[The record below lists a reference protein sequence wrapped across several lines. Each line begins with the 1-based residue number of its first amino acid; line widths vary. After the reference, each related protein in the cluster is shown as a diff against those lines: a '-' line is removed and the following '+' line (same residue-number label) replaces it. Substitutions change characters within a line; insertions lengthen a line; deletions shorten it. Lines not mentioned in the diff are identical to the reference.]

1 VVDAEGVGGPRP
13 EVVTLG
19 ECLVSFVA
27 TDVGPFAEATR
38 FGRYIA
44 GAEANVAVGLARLG
58 HRAAFIG
65 RVGPDGFGTAI
76 VRAVRGEGV
85 GVDWL
90 RVDGSAPTG
99 IMFRERRALGPAE
112 VVYARAGSAG
122 SRLSPDDVDAAAGA
136 GAFGGARWLHIT
148 GITPALSATSR
159 AAVECALDHARR
171 CNLTVS
177 LDINLR
183 RKLWSDTEARPVLAG
198 LAARCDVVCGDVDE
212 AAAVTGL
219 DPGSPVEGL
228 LDGLL
233 GLGPSLA
240 VLKLGRSGAAALGRD
255 GATASAPALAV
266 EPLDP
271 VGAGDAF
278 CAGFIAASL
287 EAQPLA
293 RRLEIAAACGASAV
307 AAIGDQSGLPDR
319 TELDRLLAGSTR
331 DAIR

>member
-1 VVDAEGVGGPRP
+1 MPDAERVVGPRP

-19 ECLVSFVA
+19 ECLASFVA
-27 TDVGPFAEATR
+27 SDVGPFAEVTR
-38 FGRYIA
+38 FGRHVA

-65 RVGPDGFGTAI
+65 RVGADGFGTSI
-76 VRAVRGEGV
+76 VRALRGEGV
-85 GVDWL
+85 AVDWM
-90 RVDGSAPTG
+90 RVDESAPTG
-99 IMFRERRALGPAE
+99 TMFRERRALGPAE

-122 SRLSPDDVDAAAGA
+122 SRLSPDDVDAAAAA
-136 GAFGGARWLHIT
+136 GAFDDARWLHLT
-148 GITPALSATSR
+148 GITPALSASSR
-159 AAVECALDHARR
+159 AAVDCALDHARR
-171 CNLTVS
+171 RGLTVS

-183 RKLWSDTEARPVLAG
+183 RKLWSDAEARPVLAG
-198 LAARCDVVCGDVDE
+198 LAARCDVVCGDIDE

-219 DPGSPVEGL
+219 EPGAPVEAL
-228 LDGLL
+228 LDGLR
-233 GLGPSLA
+233 GLGPSLG
-240 VLKLGRSGAAALGRD
+240 VLKLGRSGAAALDRD
-255 GATASAPALAV
+255 GTTVSSPALAV

-287 EAQPLA
+287 EALPLT

-307 AAIGDQSGLPDR
+307 AAIGDQAGLPDR